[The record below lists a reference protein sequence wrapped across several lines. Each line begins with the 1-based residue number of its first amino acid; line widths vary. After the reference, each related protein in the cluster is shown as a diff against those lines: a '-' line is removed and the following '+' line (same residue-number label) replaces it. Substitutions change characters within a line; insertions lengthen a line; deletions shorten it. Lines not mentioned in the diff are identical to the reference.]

1 VPDAPRPVRVTMVNK
16 YYPPHLGGIEY
27 VMRDMAEGLVAHE
40 GASVRVLVSNADR
53 TRVSETVNG
62 VQIERFP
69 RLTEFSST
77 PIARGLGRAI
87 AGEARRTPPAD
98 VLHLHFPYPWGE
110 VSWYLQKPG
119 LPTVLTYHSDIVR
132 QETALALYRP
142 LLDRILDRVDL
153 IVAASPQMIE
163 HSPFL
168 APRAEKCRLV
178 TYGVPV
184 ERQLDTPATLERA
197 AAIRAEHGGRKIVLF
212 VGRLVYY
219 KGSDVLVDAMAS
231 VDADLIFVGTGPLEP
246 QLREAAGRHG
256 IADRI
261 TFLPPQPDAELAA
274 LYHAADVFTLPSV
287 ARSEAFGLV
296 QVEAMA
302 AGTPVV
308 STTLTTGVPFV
319 NQNGVTGLTV
329 APGDVAALSDALS
342 RILGDDELRARL
354 GAAARERA
362 LSEFTIPRMCA
373 GYADVYREAI
383 ALHAARGEGSS

>member
-1 VPDAPRPVRVTMVNK
+1 MRVTMVNK

-27 VMRDMAEGLVAHE
+27 VMRDLAEGLVEHE
-40 GASVRVLVSNADR
+40 GASVRVLVSNNGPE
-53 TRVSETVNG
+53 RVSETING
-62 VQIERFP
+62 VEVERFP
-69 RLTEFSST
+69 RLFEKAST
-77 PIARGLGRAI
+77 PVPRGLGRAI
-87 AGEARRTPPAD
+87 AAEAKRTPPPD
-98 VLHLHFPYPWGE
+98 VMHLHFPYPFGE
-110 VSWYLQKPG
+110 VAWYLRNPG

-142 LLDRILDRVDL
+142 LLERVLDRVDL

-184 ERQLDTPATLERA
+184 ERQADTPETLARA

-219 KGSDVLVDAMAS
+219 KGADVLVDAMAD
-231 VDADLIFVGTGPLEP
+231 VDADLVLVGSGPLEP
-246 QLREAAGRHG
+246 ALREAATRHG
-256 IADRI
+256 IGERV
-261 TFLPPQPDAELAA
+261 TFLPPQPEAELAA
-274 LYHAADVFTLPSV
+274 LYHAADVFALPSV

-308 STTLTTGVPFV
+308 STTLPTGVPFV
-319 NQNGVTGLTV
+319 NRNGVTGLTV
-329 APGDVAALSDALS
+329 TPGDVAELAAALA
-342 RILGDDELRARL
+342 RILGDDTLRARF
-354 GAAARERA
+354 GEAARLRA
-362 LSEFTIPRMCA
+362 YDEFTIPRMCE
-373 GYADVYREAI
+373 GYASVYREAVT
-383 ALHAARGEGSS
+383 LHATRRHAPA